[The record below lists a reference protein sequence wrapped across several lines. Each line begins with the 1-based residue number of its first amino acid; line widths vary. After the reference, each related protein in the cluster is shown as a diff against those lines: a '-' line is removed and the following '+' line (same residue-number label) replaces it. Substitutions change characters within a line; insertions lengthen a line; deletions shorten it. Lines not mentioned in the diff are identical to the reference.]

1 MVDPEI
7 MEFGMWILDW
17 CSRMRPY
24 AILSSQQLA
33 SKKYWREWVEN
44 AKNRMEQP
52 GSNLHCDGDCLQLHD
67 GACGRAVD

>member
-7 MEFGMWILDW
+7 KEFGLRILDW

-24 AILSSQQLA
+24 LLLTPEQLA
-33 SKKYWREWVEN
+33 NKKYWRKWKQN

-67 GACGRAVD
+67 GACGGAVD